1 MGRRAVVALAIVAG
15 LVGAACS
22 SGGSSSSTSGGGGSS
37 GGGTTTLEQG
47 PNDQLVFSPTT
58 LTVAKG
64 TTITVKNVSSSIPH
78 TFTVTGQSINITNN
92 GGESKQVPID
102 LPPGT
107 YPFVCTFHE
116 SQGMKG
122 TLTVTG

>member
-1 MGRRAVVALAIVAG
+1 MGRRAILALAIVAG

-22 SGGSSSSTSGGGGSS
+22 SGNSSSSTASGGGS
-37 GGGTTTLEQG
+37 TTLEQG
-47 PNDQLVFSPTT
+47 PSDQLVFSPTSI
-58 LTVAKG
+58 TVAKG
-64 TTITVKNVSSSIPH
+64 TSITVKNVSSSTAH
-78 TFTVTGQSINITNN
+78 TFTVTGQGIDITNQA
-92 GGESKQVPID
+92 GESKNVTID